1 MAAHVQPIS
10 AESIWTNYSLMV
22 TTFLEIY
29 FLLFFLLSSNIHV
42 GNMEIFAVVIVFCS
56 ALCHLVHAFY
66 NRSTPFLLSLLAAIC
81 KINLLKFYDLKLKG
95 NGGY

>member
-1 MAAHVQPIS
+1 
-10 AESIWTNYSLMV
+10 
-22 TTFLEIY
+22 
-29 FLLFFLLSSNIHV
+29 
-42 GNMEIFAVVIVFCS
+42 MEIFAVVIFIVFCS

-95 NGGY
+95 NGKGTRK

>member
-1 MAAHVQPIS
+1 
-10 AESIWTNYSLMV
+10 
-22 TTFLEIY
+22 
-29 FLLFFLLSSNIHV
+29 
-42 GNMEIFAVVIVFCS
+42 MEIFAVVIFIVFCS

-81 KINLLKFYDLKLKG
+81 KINLLKFYDLKFKG

>member
-1 MAAHVQPIS
+1 MMRRS
-10 AESIWTNYSLMV
+10 
-22 TTFLEIY
+22 TTKARRKI
-29 FLLFFLLSSNIHV
+29 IT
-42 GNMEIFAVVIVFCS
+42 CS

-95 NGGY
+95 NGGYQGN

>member
-1 MAAHVQPIS
+1 MWA
-10 AESIWTNYSLMV
+10 
-22 TTFLEIY
+22 
-29 FLLFFLLSSNIHV
+29 
-42 GNMEIFAVVIVFCS
+42 NMENFAVGIFIVFCS

-66 NRSTPFLLSLLAAIC
+66 NRSKPFLLSLLTAIC